1 MPWSL
6 EVKGQKLLKGE
17 GLETSI
23 IFKAYSFILYEC
35 LCIHASKQPMFKCSM
50 SSHLS
55 HEVLS
60 VLCTQ
65 GQLSKYNVTIN
76 NNPGNTFLY
85 RRFHH
90 SKHWGSA

>member
-1 MPWSL
+1 M
-6 EVKGQKLLKGE
+6 VIQKMLTGE

-23 IFKAYSFILYEC
+23 VFKAYSFYYIVLY
-35 LCIHASKQPMFKCSM
+35 IHASKQPMFKCSM
-50 SSHLS
+50 SSHSS

-76 NNPGNTFLY
+76 NNPCNTFLY
-85 RRFHH
+85 RRFHL

>member
-1 MPWSL
+1 MRPSN
-6 EVKGQKLLKGE
+6 
-17 GLETSI
+17 
-23 IFKAYSFILYEC
+23 
-35 LCIHASKQPMFKCSM
+35 PCSM

-85 RRFHH
+85 IGDSITANTGDPPRD
-90 SKHWGSA
+90 GNYL

>member
-1 MPWSL
+1 M
-6 EVKGQKLLKGE
+6 VIQKMLKGE

-23 IFKAYSFILYEC
+23 VFKAYSFYYIVLY
-35 LCIHASKQPMFKCSM
+35 IHASKQPMFKCSM

-65 GQLSKYNVTIN
+65 GQLSKYKVTIN
-76 NNPGNTFLY
+76 NNPCNTFLY

>member
-1 MPWSL
+1 MRPSN
-6 EVKGQKLLKGE
+6 
-17 GLETSI
+17 
-23 IFKAYSFILYEC
+23 
-35 LCIHASKQPMFKCSM
+35 PCSM